1 MQGARPS
8 KHKSNDNH
16 DRDNTNEDRKRR
28 RKGKAVPRTAQI
40 IDLVQDTPSLDD
52 SESVVMIPSITVDIA
67 SENASSSSTPV
78 EQPAANL
85 SSQLQPPTMSIT
97 PNIVSSVSA
106 PPSSSSL
113 PPAAPS
119 SPSPEE
125 SQLGQPPSV
134 VSVPPPKCTYTRIFI
149 TLKC

>member
-8 KHKSNDNH
+8 KHKSNDNY
-16 DRDNTNEDRKRR
+16 DNTNEDRKRR

-52 SESVVMIPSITVDIA
+52 SESVIIIPSITVDIV
-67 SENASSSSTPV
+67 SENASSSSTPA

-85 SSQLQPPTMSIT
+85 LSQLQPPTTSIA
-97 PNIVSSVSA
+97 PNVVSSVSA

-134 VSVPPPKCTYTRIFI
+134 VSVPPPKRTYTRIFI